1 MTVVRRRLIIELTQ
15 TRTPPAGAGAA
26 LEGDY
31 SPLRARFEQA
41 QGQALT
47 GAEEQEYLEQH
58 PVLARVPAHHR
69 LFIICRQS
77 PGHTKSYNFWVQH
90 REVMHVH
97 MHPYTDTHTH
107 THTHT
112 RTHTLLQR
120 PNELWYYRSLHEL
133 VDVLEGRAA
142 EDDFSSASE
151 VDEVCA
157 CVCVC
162 VCVRAC
168 VTLQRKHAPP
178 HACTHMHTL
187 VLPAQLLC
195 AVVLLCCISF
205 CHVL

>member
-97 MHPYTDTHTH
+97 LHLYTDTHTH
-107 THTHT
+107 THTHGHTHCCRGRMSSGITGRCTNSSTSWRGVLLRMTSPQLPKST
-112 RTHTLLQR
+112 RCVR
-120 PNELWYYRSLHEL
+120 
-133 VDVLEGRAA
+133 
-142 EDDFSSASE
+142 
-151 VDEVCA
+151 VCA
-157 CVCVC
+157 CAFA
-162 VCVRAC
+162 CVRA
-168 VTLQRKHAPP
+168 
-178 HACTHMHTL
+178 
-187 VLPAQLLC
+187 
-195 AVVLLCCISF
+195 
-205 CHVL
+205 